1 MCLIVQSYTE
11 RNGAVVNNQISNL
24 KRKYSLLVNLMY
36 YANIDTT
43 INATIMDFDFY
54 CNTHNNKNHSCR
66 STVFTSAA
74 HL

>member
-1 MCLIVQSYTE
+1 
-11 RNGAVVNNQISNL
+11 
-24 KRKYSLLVNLMY
+24 MY

-54 CNTHNNKNHSCR
+54 CKTHNNKNHCCR